1 MYKILVH
8 KIRKN
13 RFYLQI
19 ITYLFFYLNTSV
31 FHLSFMMLCGGR
43 CCFLLCV
50 PVEDIGKNDSDNLVV
65 SKMGKERTPCPFLVS
80 DNIAVDPTS
89 IQHANLSF

>member
-1 MYKILVH
+1 
-8 KIRKN
+8 
-13 RFYLQI
+13 
-19 ITYLFFYLNTSV
+19 
-31 FHLSFMMLCGGR
+31 MMLCGGR

-50 PVEDIGKNDSDNLVV
+50 PVEGIGKNDSDNLVV
-65 SKMGKERTPCPFLVS
+65 SKMGKECAPCPFLVR